1 MKKDNI
7 FVRSFRE
14 LRDPRALVITSIL
27 IGLNLAMDMLGLKIY
42 LTPETRISIG
52 FLCNASIGMLYGPS
66 VGMMAGFLTDVLGF
80 LFDRSGMGYFPGFT
94 LTAVLGGMFYGLF
107 LYKGKPTRLRVLGA
121 KACINLFC
129 NIGLNTVW
137 TSLLCG
143 SAIRVILPARIVKN
157 IVLLPVEVI
166 LLYVVANIVLEQFHR
181 VFKNT
186 IRS

>member
-14 LRDPRALVITSIL
+14 LRNPRALVVTSIL
-27 IGLNLAMDMLGLKIY
+27 IALNLAMDMLGLKIY
-42 LTPETRISIG
+42 ITPETRISVG
-52 FLCNASIGMLYGPS
+52 YLCNASVGMLYGPS

-94 LTAVLGGMFYGLF
+94 LTAVMGGMFYGLF
-107 LYKGKPTRLRVLGA
+107 LYKGKLTVLRVLGA

-129 NIGLNTVW
+129 NIGLNTIW
-137 TSLLCG
+137 TSLLYG
-143 SAIRVILPARIVKN
+143 NAIRVILPARMIKN
-157 IVLLPVEVI
+157 AVLLPVEAV
-166 LLYVVANIVLEQFHR
+166 LLYVVANIVLRQFHR
-181 VFKNT
+181 VFKNS